1 MSSSSRDA
9 SSTLR
14 RRRAISQYTGTLIEK
29 IRETWDT
36 HTLHF
41 KLDGPFDFKPGQFV
55 MVKPTINGRTINRAY
70 SISSPPTIK
79 DYIALTVRLGGTYTV
94 SKYLNEVIQV
104 GDQLPIRG
112 PYGKFYWEEG
122 MSDTIFMIAAG
133 SGITPFRSMVQYV
146 LHKNIDVQMK
156 VMYTCRYV
164 KEIICRKMW
173 KGYNKKYPNLDVI
186 LTVTRE
192 KPENWEGH
200 LGRIDHNLLQKEVKG
215 FEDGLF
221 YICGAP
227 PFVESMITLL
237 KEVGIAE
244 DRIKHED
251 W

>member
-1 MSSSSRDA
+1 MSSSTVK

-14 RRRAISQYTGTLIEK
+14 RRRAISQYTGTVIKK
-29 IRETWDT
+29 IKETWDT

-55 MVKPTINGRTINRAY
+55 MVKPTINGKTINRAY

-94 SKYLNEVIQV
+94 SKYLNEEIKV

-112 PYGKFYWEEG
+112 PYGKFYWEDG

-133 SGITPFRSMVQYV
+133 SGITPFRSITQYV
-146 LHKNIDVQMK
+146 IHKKLDVRMK
-156 VMYTCRYV
+156 VLYSCRYV
-164 KEIICRKMW
+164 KEIIFYDMW
-173 KGYNKKYPNLDVI
+173 REYDKKYPNLDVV

-192 KPENWEGH
+192 KPENWEGS
-200 LGRIDHNLLQKEVKG
+200 LGRVDLNLLQKEIKG
-215 FEDGLF
+215 FEEGLF

-227 PFVESMITLL
+227 AFVESMMNLL
-237 KEVGIAE
+237 KEAGMTE
-244 DRIKHED
+244 DKIKHED